1 MVVLYSPTSSTI
13 YRYIP
18 CPVPIFDNA
27 LRRWPPRSRF
37 PLLSPVRN
45 STSLILPSSHDIRPQ
60 SKCVTSFMARWTLC
74 PGTPWV
80 VSTRR
85 MQVRY
90 PSLMGLLHFSYLYD
104 PSSVSFIISISFRPQ
119 LTSGMQVTRIQLS
132 LRRLAIR
139 LGTFI
144 LFHNI

>member
-1 MVVLYSPTSSTI
+1 
-13 YRYIP
+13 
-18 CPVPIFDNA
+18 
-27 LRRWPPRSRF
+27 
-37 PLLSPVRN
+37 
-45 STSLILPSSHDIRPQ
+45 
-60 SKCVTSFMARWTLC
+60 
-74 PGTPWV
+74 
-80 VSTRR
+80 